1 MAKLID
7 GRYEVVKQLGS
18 GSMGVV
24 HLAEDVFLGRRVA
37 IKLIDPIHAADPATT
52 ERFVKEARALAQIRH
67 QNVVQV
73 YAFGPHQD
81 SFFFAME
88 YVQGRTLED
97 LVDAGETVDATRSIE
112 IVRAVASGLDAVH
125 AQKLVHRDVKPSNIV
140 IEDETGRPVL
150 IDFGLA
156 RRKSVSNPRLS
167 ITAGTPSY
175 MAPEQANDP
184 DGTRVTP
191 RADIYALAASAYE
204 LLTGRPVFDGR
215 DIFEIL
221 QGHLKRVPLPIS
233 SRRPDLVELDT
244 TFARALAKDPAQRQA
259 SAGDFSKELDEAW
272 KRREHLVR
280 VDTLPPSSAVRSAID
295 GPTERV
301 IILSREESLVKQVS
315 RVARKSLAGVNRNA
329 EIVLVRDGKSL
340 LETFAR
346 DSASIVVIDDDAVET
361 FLAELVHRLRM
372 TAGGATASIVVVSR
386 LFTSVKPVVA
396 ELGVRDVLPKPLVV
410 QMLQSAIERVV
421 VRRSVDFSAGG

>member
-7 GRYEVVKQLGS
+7 GRYEVVRQLGS

-24 HLAEDVFLGRRVA
+24 FLAEDVFLGRRVA
-37 IKLIDPIHAADPATT
+37 IKLIDPVHAADPATT
-52 ERFVKEARALAQIRH
+52 ERFVKEARALAQVRH
-67 QNVVQV
+67 SNVVQV
-73 YAFGPHQD
+73 YAFGPHED

-88 YVQGRTLED
+88 YVKGRPLEE
-97 LVDAGETVDATRSIE
+97 LVDAGETSETSRSIE
-112 IVRAVASGLDAVH
+112 IIRAVASGLDAVH

-140 IEDETGRPVL
+140 IEEETGRPVL

-156 RRKSVSNPRLS
+156 RKKSVSNPRLS

-175 MAPEQANDP
+175 MAPEQASDP
-184 DGTRVTP
+184 DGTRVTN

-215 DIFEIL
+215 DIFEVL

-233 SRRPDLVELDT
+233 SRRADLVELDLA
-244 TFARALAKDPAQRQA
+244 FAKALAKDPLQRHA
-259 SAGDFSKELDEAW
+259 TAGEFSNELDEAW
-272 KRREHLVR
+272 RRREHLVR
-280 VDTLPPSSAVRSAID
+280 VETLPPPASSVRTLD

-301 IILSREESLVKQVS
+301 IILTKEDSFVKQVS
-315 RVARKSLAGVNRNA
+315 RVVRRSLGGVGRNA
-329 EIVLVRDGKSL
+329 EIVQVRDGKGL
-340 LETFAR
+340 LESFAKA
-346 DSASIVVIDDDAVET
+346 SASIVVVDDDAVET

-386 LFTSVKPVVA
+386 LFTSVRSVVA
-396 ELGVRDVLPKPLVV
+396 ELGVRDVLPKPLSVH
-410 QMLQSAIERVV
+410 MLQSAIERVV
-421 VRRSVDFSAGG
+421 MRRSVDFSANT

>member
-73 YAFGPHQD
+73 YAFGPHED

-88 YVQGRTLED
+88 YVPGRTLED
-97 LVDAGETVDATRSIE
+97 MIDAGETIDTTRSIE
-112 IVRAVASGLDAVH
+112 IIRAIASGLDAVH

-140 IEDETGRPVL
+140 MEEATGRPVL

-175 MAPEQANDP
+175 MAPEQASDP
-184 DGTRVTP
+184 DGTRVTS

-233 SRRPDLVELDT
+233 SRRADLVELDLA
-244 TFARALAKDPAQRQA
+244 FAKALAKDPMQRQA
-259 SAGDFSKELDEAW
+259 SAGELAAELEEAW

-280 VDTLPPSSAVRSAID
+280 VETLPPASSVRSAID

-301 IILSREESLVKQVS
+301 IILSREDSLVKQVS
-315 RVARKSLAGVNRNA
+315 RVARKSLASVGRNA
-329 EIVLVRDGKSL
+329 EIVQVKDGKSL
-340 LETFAR
+340 LESFAR
-346 DSASIVVIDDDAVET
+346 ESASIVVVDDDAVET
-361 FLAELVHRLRM
+361 FLAELVHKLRR
-372 TAGGATASIVVVSR
+372 TAGGMTASVVIVSR
-386 LFTSVKPVVA
+386 IFAQVKPVVA
-396 ELGVRDVLPKPLVV
+396 ELGIRDVLPKPLVV
-410 QMLQSAIERVV
+410 QMLQSALERVV
-421 VRRSVDFSAGG
+421 MRRSADFSAGG